1 MTNMTIPPL
10 DPQDWEQYRALAHR
24 MVDESLDYLR
34 DVRDRPTWKPM
45 PAEVR
50 EALTSEP
57 LPRAGI
63 GDEAVY
69 EEFLSLVRPYP
80 NGNIHPRF
88 WGWVMGTGTPQA
100 AMEDFLASVMNP
112 NVGGFE
118 QSPVL
123 VEKQVIKW
131 CAELMGFPTSAGG
144 ILVSGGTMANDVCL
158 AVARQK
164 GAGFDVRT
172 EGLQGEHPT
181 LLVYGSTET
190 HGWLKKGCELL
201 GLGSAAF
208 RRVPV
213 HEDFTVN
220 VAEMQAM
227 IAADRAAGHR
237 PVCIVGTSGTV
248 QTGAT
253 DDLVA
258 LADLAAREK
267 LWFHVDG
274 AFGAMAALSPET
286 APQVKG
292 QERADSIAFDL
303 HKWGYLPFDVAC
315 VLVRDD
321 ADLVETFS
329 AQGAYLAS
337 EKRGLM
343 AQSGVFF
350 ADRGI
355 ELTRS
360 FKALKVWMRLRA
372 AGTDTLGLHIARNV
386 EQAQRLASLVSANP
400 ELDLLA
406 PAPLNIVNFR
416 YLAPGLDAAA
426 LDALNREILI
436 SLQEEGTA
444 VPSGTV
450 IRGRFSIRVAIANHR
465 STDADFDA
473 LVEAVV
479 RLGRSLTAAK

>member
-1 MTNMTIPPL
+1 MTLPPL

-34 DVRDRPTWKPM
+34 DVRDRPTWTPM
-45 PAEVR
+45 PPPVR
-50 EALTSEP
+50 ERLTSEP
-57 LPRAGI
+57 LPRSGV
-63 GDEAVY
+63 GDVAVY
-69 EEFLSLVRPYP
+69 EEFLADIRPYP

-123 VEKQVIKW
+123 VERQVIKW
-131 CAELMGFPTSAGG
+131 CAELMGFPDTAGG
-144 ILVSGGTMANDVCL
+144 ILVSGGTLANDLCL

-164 GAGFDVRT
+164 GAGFDVRA
-172 EGLQGEHPT
+172 EGLQGGHPT

-201 GLGSAAF
+201 GLGAAAF

-213 HEDFTVN
+213 LDDFTVN
-220 VAEMQAM
+220 VAEMEAM
-227 IAADRAAGHR
+227 IVADRAAGHR
-237 PVCIVGTSGTV
+237 PICIVGTAGTV

-253 DDLVA
+253 DDLEA
-258 LADLAAREK
+258 LADLAARQQ

-274 AFGAMAALSPET
+274 AFGSMAALSPDT
-286 APQVKG
+286 AAQVKG

-315 VLVRDD
+315 VLVRHD

-329 AQGAYLAS
+329 AQGAYLSS
-337 EKRGLM
+337 EKRGVM

-350 ADRGI
+350 ADRGV

-372 AGTDTLGLHIARNV
+372 IGTDTLGQHIARNV
-386 EQAQRLASLVSANP
+386 AQAHRLAALVQAHP
-400 ELDLLA
+400 ELELLA
-406 PAPLNIVNFR
+406 PAPLNIVNLR
-416 YLAPGLDAAA
+416 YTAPGLDDTA

-436 SLQEEGTA
+436 SLQEDGVA

-450 IRGRFSIRVAIANHR
+450 IRSRFAIRVAIANHR
-465 STDADFDA
+465 SNDADFDA

-479 RLGRSLTAAK
+479 QRGRSLTVVR

>member
-1 MTNMTIPPL
+1 MTDHEIEPL

-34 DVRDRPTWKPM
+34 DVRERPTWRPM
-45 PAEVR
+45 PADVR
-50 EALTSEP
+50 ERLTTEP
-57 LPRAGI
+57 LPRAGL
-63 GDEAVY
+63 GDSAVY
-69 EEFLSLVRPYP
+69 EEFLTDVRPYP

-123 VEKQVIKW
+123 VERQVIKW
-131 CAELMGFPTSAGG
+131 CAELMGFPSTAGG
-144 ILVSGGTMANDVCL
+144 ILVSGGTMANDLCL

-164 GAGFDVRT
+164 GAGFDVRA
-172 EGLQGEHPT
+172 EGLQSGHHT

-201 GLGSAAF
+201 GLGAAAF

-213 HEDFTVN
+213 QEDFTVN
-220 VAEMQAM
+220 VAEMERM
-227 IAADRAAGHR
+227 IAADRAAGHH
-237 PVCIVGTSGTV
+237 PICIVGTSGTV

-253 DDLVA
+253 DDLDA

-274 AFGAMAALSPET
+274 AFGAMAALSPDV

-292 QERADSIAFDL
+292 QERADSLAFDL

-315 VLVRDD
+315 VLVRHD

-337 EKRGLM
+337 EQRGLM

-360 FKALKVWMRLRA
+360 FKALKVWMRFRA
-372 AGTDTLGLHIARNV
+372 TGTDTLGRHIARNV
-386 EQAQRLASLVSANP
+386 SQARRLAALVSAHA
-400 ELDLLA
+400 ELELLA
-406 PAPLNIVNFR
+406 PAPLNIVNLR
-416 YLAPGLDAAA
+416 YVAPGRDDAA
-426 LDALNREILI
+426 LDTLNREILI
-436 SLQEEGTA
+436 QLQEQGIA

-450 IRGRFSIRVAIANHR
+450 IRGRFSIRVAVSNHR
-465 STDADFDA
+465 SIDADFDA
-473 LVEAVV
+473 LVDAVV
-479 RLGRSLTAAK
+479 RLGRTLTTSA

>member
-1 MTNMTIPPL
+1 MTIPPL

-34 DVRDRPTWKPM
+34 DVRERPTWKPM
-45 PAEVR
+45 PDEVR
-50 EALTSEP
+50 ARLTSQP
-57 LPRAGI
+57 LPRSGM
-63 GDEAVY
+63 GDIAVY
-69 EEFLSLVRPYP
+69 EEFLADVRPYP

-112 NVGGFE
+112 NCGGFE
-118 QSPVL
+118 QSPIL
-123 VEKQVIKW
+123 VERQVIKW
-131 CAELMGFPTSAGG
+131 CAELMGFPETAGG
-144 ILVSGGTMANDVCL
+144 ILVSGGTIANDLCL

-164 GAGFDVRT
+164 GAGFDVRAD
-172 EGLQGEHPT
+172 GLQGDHPM

-201 GLGSAAF
+201 GLGAAAF

-213 HEDFTVN
+213 LDDYTVD
-220 VAEMQAM
+220 VAEMARM

-237 PVCIVGTSGTV
+237 PICIVGTAGTV

-253 DDLVA
+253 DDLMA
-258 LADLAAREK
+258 LADLAAREQ
-267 LWFHVDG
+267 LWFHIDG

-286 APQVKG
+286 AAQVAG
-292 QERADSIAFDL
+292 QERADSVAFDL
-303 HKWGYLPFDVAC
+303 HKWGYMPFDVAC

-329 AQGAYLAS
+329 ASGAYLAS

-350 ADRGI
+350 ADRGV

-372 AGTDTLGLHIARNV
+372 TGTDTLGQHIARNV
-386 EQAQRLASLVSANP
+386 GQAQRLAAMVTSHA
-400 ELDLLA
+400 ELELMA
-406 PAPLNIVNFR
+406 PAPLNIVNLR
-416 YLAPGLDAAA
+416 YVARGRDDAA

-436 SLQEEGTA
+436 SLQEEGVA

-450 IRGRFSIRVAIANHR
+450 IRGRFAIRVAIVNHR
-465 STDADFDA
+465 STDDDFD
-473 LVEAVV
+473 LFLDAVL
-479 RLGRSLTAAK
+479 RLGRTLTA

>member
-1 MTNMTIPPL
+1 MTLPPL

-34 DVRDRPTWKPM
+34 DVRDRPTWTPM
-45 PAEVR
+45 PAPVR
-50 EALTSEP
+50 ERLTSEP
-57 LPRAGI
+57 LPRSGV
-63 GDEAVY
+63 GDVAVY
-69 EEFLSLVRPYP
+69 EEFLADIRPYP

-123 VEKQVIKW
+123 VERQVIKW
-131 CAELMGFPTSAGG
+131 CAELMGFPDTAGG
-144 ILVSGGTMANDVCL
+144 ILVSGGTLANDLCL

-164 GAGFDVRT
+164 GAGFDVRA
-172 EGLQGEHPT
+172 EGLQGGHPT

-201 GLGSAAF
+201 GLGAAAF

-213 HEDFTVN
+213 LDDFTVN
-220 VAEMQAM
+220 VAEMEAM
-227 IAADRAAGHR
+227 IVGDRAAGHR
-237 PVCIVGTSGTV
+237 PICIVGTAGTV

-253 DDLVA
+253 DDLEA
-258 LADLAAREK
+258 LADLAARQQ

-274 AFGAMAALSPET
+274 AFGSMAALSPDT
-286 APQVKG
+286 AAQVKG

-315 VLVRDD
+315 VLVRHD

-329 AQGAYLAS
+329 AQGAYLSS
-337 EKRGLM
+337 EKRGVM

-350 ADRGI
+350 ADRGV

-372 AGTDTLGLHIARNV
+372 IGTDTLGQHIARNV
-386 EQAQRLASLVSANP
+386 AQAHRLAALVQAHP
-400 ELDLLA
+400 ELELLA
-406 PAPLNIVNFR
+406 PAPLNIVNLR
-416 YLAPGLDAAA
+416 YTAPGLDDTA

-436 SLQEEGTA
+436 SLQEDGVA

-450 IRGRFSIRVAIANHR
+450 IRSRFAIRVAIANHR
-465 STDADFDA
+465 STDADFDM
-473 LVEAVV
+473 LVDAVV
-479 RLGRSLTAAK
+479 QRGRSLTVVR

>member
-1 MTNMTIPPL
+1 MTLPPL

-34 DVRDRPTWKPM
+34 DVRERPTWTPM
-45 PAEVR
+45 PAPVR
-50 EALTSEP
+50 ERLTSEP
-57 LPRAGI
+57 LPRSGV
-63 GDEAVY
+63 GDVAVY
-69 EEFLSLVRPYP
+69 EEFLADIRPYP

-118 QSPVL
+118 QSPML
-123 VEKQVIKW
+123 VERQVIKW
-131 CAELMGFPTSAGG
+131 CAELMGFPATAGG
-144 ILVSGGTMANDVCL
+144 ILVSGGTLANDFCL

-164 GAGFDVRT
+164 GAGFDVRA
-172 EGLQGEHPT
+172 EGLQGGHPT

-201 GLGSAAF
+201 GLGAAAF

-213 HEDFTVN
+213 FDDFTVN
-220 VAEMQAM
+220 VAEMEAM
-227 IAADRAAGHR
+227 IVADRAAGHR
-237 PVCIVGTSGTV
+237 PICIVGTAGTV

-253 DDLVA
+253 DDLEA
-258 LADLAAREK
+258 LADLAARQQ

-274 AFGAMAALSPET
+274 AFGSMAALSPDT
-286 APQVKG
+286 AAQVKG

-315 VLVRDD
+315 VLVRHD

-329 AQGAYLAS
+329 AQGAYLSS
-337 EKRGLM
+337 EKRGVM

-350 ADRGI
+350 ADRGV

-372 AGTDTLGLHIARNV
+372 VGTDTLGRHIARNV
-386 EQAQRLASLVSANP
+386 AQARHLAALVQAHP
-400 ELDLLA
+400 ELELLA
-406 PAPLNIVNFR
+406 PAPLNIVNLR
-416 YLAPGLDAAA
+416 YTAPGLDDTA

-436 SLQEEGTA
+436 SLQEDGVA

-450 IRGRFSIRVAIANHR
+450 IRSRFAIRVAIANHR
-465 STDADFDA
+465 STDADFDM
-473 LVEAVV
+473 LVDAVV
-479 RLGRSLTAAK
+479 QRGRSLTVVR

>member
-1 MTNMTIPPL
+1 MTLPPL

-34 DVRDRPTWKPM
+34 DVRDRPTWTPM
-45 PAEVR
+45 PAPVR
-50 EALTSEP
+50 ERLTSEP
-57 LPRAGI
+57 LPRSGV
-63 GDEAVY
+63 GDVAVY
-69 EEFLSLVRPYP
+69 EEFLADIRPYP

-123 VEKQVIKW
+123 VERQVIKW
-131 CAELMGFPTSAGG
+131 CAELMGFPDTAGG
-144 ILVSGGTMANDVCL
+144 ILVSGGTLANDLCL

-164 GAGFDVRT
+164 GAGFDVRA
-172 EGLQGEHPT
+172 EGLQGGHPT

-201 GLGSAAF
+201 GLGAAAF

-213 HEDFTVN
+213 LDDFTVN
-220 VAEMQAM
+220 VAEMEAM
-227 IAADRAAGHR
+227 IVADRAAGHR
-237 PVCIVGTSGTV
+237 PICIVGTAGTV

-253 DDLVA
+253 DDLEA
-258 LADLAAREK
+258 LADLAARQQ

-274 AFGAMAALSPET
+274 AFGSMAALSPDT
-286 APQVKG
+286 AAQVKG

-315 VLVRDD
+315 VLVRHD

-329 AQGAYLAS
+329 AQGAYLSS
-337 EKRGLM
+337 EKRGVM

-350 ADRGI
+350 ADRGV

-372 AGTDTLGLHIARNV
+372 VGTDTLGRHIARNV
-386 EQAQRLASLVSANP
+386 AQAHRLAALVQAHP
-400 ELDLLA
+400 ELELLA
-406 PAPLNIVNFR
+406 PAPLNIVNLR
-416 YLAPGLDAAA
+416 YTAPGLDDTA

-436 SLQEEGTA
+436 SLQEDGVA

-450 IRGRFSIRVAIANHR
+450 IRSRFAIRVAIANHR
-465 STDADFDA
+465 SNDADFDA

-479 RLGRSLTAAK
+479 QRGRSLTVVR